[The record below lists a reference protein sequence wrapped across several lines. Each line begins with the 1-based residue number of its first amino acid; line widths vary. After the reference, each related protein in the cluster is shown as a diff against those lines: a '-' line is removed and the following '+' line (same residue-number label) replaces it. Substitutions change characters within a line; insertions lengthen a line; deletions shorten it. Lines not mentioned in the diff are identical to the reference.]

1 MVLLELAVVMLLWIP
16 VFDVGWFLIFD
27 FLFEL
32 FLAVHLEKCNK
43 MLASFGLVPG
53 FRSALKR
60 R

>member
-16 VFDVGWFLIFD
+16 VFDVGWFLIF
-27 FLFEL
+27 FEL

-53 FRSALKR
+53 FRPALKR